1 VVKKVEAVYDGYEI
15 GPIRPPSEA
24 RSLLLRLTRNCP
36 WNRCK
41 FCYLYKNKK
50 FSVRP
55 VEHVLQDID
64 QIKKW
69 TDELSRSQGQIPS
82 LALEQ
87 SRDDYAFYMAQEWYA
102 SGMKSVFLQDANSLI
117 IKPEKMVEIL
127 QYLRKN
133 FPSIERITTYG
144 RSQTLAKISDE
155 NMAALAAA
163 GLNRIHV
170 GMETGSTRIL
180 ELIKKGVDKEGHIIA
195 GQKVKRAGIE
205 LSEYFMPG
213 IGGKEYS
220 HENAAETADALNQI
234 NPDFIRI
241 RTFAM
246 RQRIELFED
255 YQNGV
260 FTRTNDIDMVKEL
273 LYVIKHLEGVTSYL
287 ISDHMINLLQEV
299 EGKFPE
305 DKERMIQIIEKFL
318 ALDTKEQNIFR
329 IGRRTGR
336 MFYLNDLYDPFKRK
350 QVEKIM
356 ETHNINESNIDEICD
371 EIIKRFV

>member
-1 VVKKVEAVYDGYEI
+1 MVKNAEAVYNGYEV

-55 VEHVLQDID
+55 VEHILRDID

-69 TDELSRSQGQIPS
+69 TDEFSRSQGRIPS
-82 LALEQ
+82 LVLEQ
-87 SRDDYAFYMAQEWYA
+87 PGDDYAFYMAQEWYA
-102 SGMKSVFLQDANSLI
+102 SGMKSVFLQDANSLVL
-117 IKPEKMVEIL
+117 KPEKLVEIL

-133 FPSIERITTYG
+133 FPSIERITAYG

-155 NMAALAAA
+155 NMQALAAA

-170 GMETGSTRIL
+170 GMETGSTKIL
-180 ELIKKGVDKEGHIIA
+180 ELIKKGVDKETHIIA

-220 HENAAETADALNQI
+220 YENAAETADALNQI

-255 YQNGV
+255 YQKGV

-305 DKERMIQIIEKFL
+305 DKERMIKIIEKFL
-318 ALDTKEQNIFR
+318 ALDIKEQMIFR

-336 MFYLNDLYDPFKRK
+336 MFYLKDLHDPFKRE

>member
-1 VVKKVEAVYDGYEI
+1 MVKNLEEYNGYEI

-41 FCYLYKNKK
+41 FCYLYKGKK

-55 VEHVLQDID
+55 VEHVLKDID

-69 TDELSRSQGQIPS
+69 TDQLSGNNGQIQV
-82 LALEQ
+82 LDWKKYQDDQAL
-87 SRDDYAFYMAQEWYA
+87 YMANEWYA
-102 SGMKSVFLQDANSLI
+102 NGMKSVFLQDANSLVM
-117 IKPEKMVEIL
+117 KAEDVVKIL
-127 QYLRKN
+127 EYLRKN
-133 FPSIERITTYG
+133 FPNIERITTYG

-155 NMAALAAA
+155 NMQALAAA

-170 GMETGSTRIL
+170 GMETGSTKIL
-180 ELIKKGVDKEGHIIA
+180 ELIKKGVDKEKHIIA
-195 GQKVKRAGIE
+195 GQRVKRAGIE

-220 HENAAETADALNQI
+220 YENAVETADALNQI

-246 RQRIELFED
+246 RQRIELYAD
-255 YQNGV
+255 YQNGL
-260 FTRTNDIDMVKEL
+260 FTRTNDIDMVKEI
-273 LYVIKHLEGVTSYL
+273 LYLIKNLEGVTSYVV
-287 ISDHMINLLQEV
+287 SDHMINLLQEV
-299 EGKFPE
+299 EGKLPE
-305 DKERMIQIIEKFL
+305 DKEKMIGIIEKFL
-318 ALDTKEQNIFR
+318 ALDPREQMIFR

-336 MFYLNDLYDPFKRK
+336 MFYLDDLNNPFQRRE
-350 QVEKIM
+350 VESIISRF
-356 ETHNINESNIDEICD
+356 NINESNIDQICD
-371 EIIKRFV
+371 EIIKKFV